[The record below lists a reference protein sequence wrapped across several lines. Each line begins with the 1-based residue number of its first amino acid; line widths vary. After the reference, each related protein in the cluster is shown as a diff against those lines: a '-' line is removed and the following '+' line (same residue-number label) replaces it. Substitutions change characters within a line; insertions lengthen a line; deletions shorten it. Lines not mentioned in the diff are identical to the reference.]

1 MNNLIIRTEQ
11 LDGPM
16 VTQETMQS
24 LVDNISA
31 MIQYQFNV
39 IMQYVKEHTLTED
52 EMIAFLG
59 SRTNDSKTHR
69 LEGYF
74 GPRTIHV
81 PPQLLTNLQERKVL
95 SYYCNI
101 NNYKI
106 TDWDWNLLNG
116 KSPIKGPCLVF
127 VVKFMEEI
135 LGFKTA
141 PDDSFFIGLDGSPL
155 KRAFRKKG
163 PLVGFNNNFQPEDY
177 YKAKNKS
184 MYMRSL
190 TVVQKIMGLHWLTMG
205 DYAFREDLLDIKD
218 DSKKLKKKRKERPP
232 KKPRKVRKKKTYA
245 LTREGVVPGTGPII
259 GGDVPEIGPIPGGEG
274 DNLVDKLEEII
285 EIPNE
290 GVMNSIDREEF
301 RRQPLFNQI
310 QYLYEMVGGSL
321 LGRSNQKLDPERRV
335 SRAEFMAASLN
346 QQTMWLYRQLQRMD
360 DDADG
365 ETGHRRHLGIHY
377 KAGARP
383 GVITS
388 LRKLSKG
395 RVTQQTHYLGKR
407 AMKHET
413 KIQRAEKNI
422 KSNNFRIQKI
432 EKNVALIKK
441 KLFLDK
447 DQLKDNMD
455 KLTDSIGKGAGA
467 LSKLNLINM
476 IVGYAMDAV
485 LLTIASTALGF
496 AVDAKYRLDDH
507 DKRFR
512 KIYNFLTDDLLAR
525 FHFIWEEF
533 AHVSEDISMVHLEIQ
548 RTDNKLKNLTM
559 DTNTDRKLLVS
570 VEQGLKDQAG
580 KIGFLQENQDSLMEF
595 RNRIEVLL
603 TVVAQFFE
611 RNGISFT
618 DKEGSL
624 VDMSAIRQELEG
636 AYNYLRELIDGQS
649 LEIKAISRLAS
660 IRIDELERQLEIER
674 EATQAARK
682 VLETR
687 INAQDALIQRLS
699 DRLDAFDGPNG
710 SVDLSAIT
718 EKVERLEQ
726 RVDNY
731 DASID
736 SLHELTNDINFRLG
750 SLNEYAR
757 RELQNQSQRIEMN
770 GNDIRVLTERIN
782 EFNSSIAANREAIEE
797 IRQSSTDFN
806 GRLNTLDNTVSSLRS
821 SLWDAVSKLNRL
833 EQSSSQFEN
842 SIRLNRDSITFLN
855 ELSSKMSR
863 ICRTVKLQYIVK
875 DWVPNQTTDGNG
887 FMRLSMSSFP
897 DDIISKTNDYIISI
911 VPYDVYVSTYDRVFI
926 AWCDYRTNND
936 NDREINLAIRY
947 AYDSGIGRVGSGQR
961 IKIWYWARSE
971 AENMDL

>member
-16 VTQETMQS
+16 VTQETMQNFADK
-24 LVDNISA
+24 VGA
-31 MIQYQFNV
+31 MIETRFSL
-39 IMQYVKEHTLTED
+39 IMQYVQEHCLSEE
-52 EMIAFLG
+52 EMKALMG
-59 SRTNDSKTHR
+59 SRLNLSKVHC
-69 LEGYF
+69 LQGYF
-74 GPRTIHV
+74 GPKTIHSAA
-81 PPQLLTNLQERKVL
+81 QLLDPTKQQKVL
-95 SYYCNI
+95 SYYCND

-106 TDWDWNLLNG
+106 ANWDGNVLNG
-116 KSPIKGPCLVF
+116 SSPLKGPCLVF
-127 VVKFMEEI
+127 LVKFMEEI
-135 LGFKTA
+135 LGFKNV
-141 PDDSFFIGLDGSPL
+141 PDGQFNIGVDGKQL
-155 KRAFRKKG
+155 TKAFRKVG

-177 YKAKNKS
+177 YKAPNKS
-184 MYMRSL
+184 LYMRSL

-245 LTREGVVPGTGPII
+245 LAREGGS
-259 GGDVPEIGPIPGGEG
+259 
-274 DNLVDKLEEII
+274 
-285 EIPNE
+285 NE
-290 GVMNSIDREEF
+290 GGIIDKVDDIIDLPFENVTNSISEEEF

-310 QYLYEMVGGSL
+310 QYLYEMIGGSRT
-321 LGRSNQKLDPERRV
+321 GRSNQKLDPDRRV

-346 QQTMWLYRQLQRMD
+346 QQTMWLYRQFQRVD
-360 DDADG
+360 DDPDEDAG
-365 ETGHRRHLGIHY
+365 IRRHLGKYY
-377 KAGARP
+377 KIGARP
-383 GVITS
+383 GAITS
-388 LRKLSKG
+388 IRKLSKG
-395 RVTQQTHYLGKR
+395 KVTQQTHYLGKR
-407 AMKHET
+407 IMKHES

-422 KSNNFRIQKI
+422 KSNNFRVQKA
-432 EKNVALIKK
+432 EKEIALIKK
-441 KLFLDK
+441 KVFLDK

-455 KLTDSIGKGAGA
+455 KLQDSIGKGAGT

-559 DTNTDRKLLVS
+559 DTNTDRKLLAS

-649 LEIKAISRLAS
+649 LEIKAIGRLAS

-674 EATQAARK
+674 EAGLAARK

-806 GRLNTLDNTVSSLRS
+806 DRLNTLDNTVSSLRS

-875 DWVPNQTTDGNG
+875 NWVPSQTTDGNG
-887 FMRLSMSSFP
+887 FMRISMSSFP

-926 AWCDYRTNND
+926 AWCDYRTSND
-936 NDREINLAIRY
+936 NDNEINLAIRY